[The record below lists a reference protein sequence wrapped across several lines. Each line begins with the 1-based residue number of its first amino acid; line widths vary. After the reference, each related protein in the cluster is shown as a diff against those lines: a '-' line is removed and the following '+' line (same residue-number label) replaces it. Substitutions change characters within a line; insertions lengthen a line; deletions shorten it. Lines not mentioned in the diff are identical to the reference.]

1 MSEQVQSAVGS
12 GHISLE
18 TGVTAK
24 GEPTYG
30 AKIVMPFVSP
40 DHPEHGALVE
50 RLRILA
56 QEQLEAA
63 ETFLRERYG
72 RAQS

>member
-24 GEPTYG
+24 GEPTYSV
-30 AKIVMPFVSP
+30 KLVLPFAQDDNPWLDVP
-40 DHPEHGALVE
+40 AR
-50 RLRILA
+50 RLLA

-63 ETFLRERYG
+63 EAFLRERYG
-72 RAQS
+72 RAKS